1 MPSNISRGCGRSDLL
16 AKKVFF
22 DTNPLIYFVSGYEP
36 YYSKVFDFF
45 TECIENDVEFYTSTI
60 TDAEFLS
67 KPFRDG
73 NFDVVERYRIWL
85 RKLDFLKC
93 FITEQVAEK
102 AAFVRAKYQ
111 SIKLADALQIAA
123 SLECNCDVFFT
134 NDKQLKQIT
143 EIKVVYLGEL

>member
-1 MPSNISRGCGRSDLL
+1 MGRRGC
-16 AKKVFF
+16 
-22 DTNPLIYFVSGYEP
+22 P
-36 YYSKVFDFF
+36 
-45 TECIENDVEFYTSTI
+45 
-60 TDAEFLS
+60 
-67 KPFRDG
+67 
-73 NFDVVERYRIWL
+73 RISAG
-85 RKLDFLKC
+85 
-93 FITEQVAEK
+93 VAGG